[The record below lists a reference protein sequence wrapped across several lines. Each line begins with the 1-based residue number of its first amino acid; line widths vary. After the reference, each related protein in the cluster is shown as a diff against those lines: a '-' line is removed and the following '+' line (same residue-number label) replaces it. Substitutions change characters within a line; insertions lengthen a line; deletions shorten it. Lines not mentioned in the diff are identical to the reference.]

1 MMTPVG
7 MNTRWTNR
15 FGPNF
20 SYYIGM
26 IPILLCL
33 GVSSSA
39 WAWGEEG
46 HEVVA
51 SIALNFMAPAQKAR
65 LQALLASDEDPLTAH
80 DPVSVASW
88 ADRLREAPGSGRT
101 VTFQHSRAWHFVDI
115 DRHHPDLMQACQD
128 FPLPS
133 QNTLASA
140 GPERACV
147 VAKIEQFSAEL
158 ARYKRSGFQ
167 PADRPEAVLALK
179 FLIHLIGDLHQ
190 PLHAIDDHDRG
201 GNEIRVKWDHLH
213 AGSLHHY
220 WDTVFIE
227 QMDPD
232 PARLAQ
238 RLSARITPDNLQ
250 EWQRGTPRAWAM
262 ESFATARSQAYDPL
276 PAPDEK
282 GHYAL
287 TDAYAHQA
295 MAMIAL
301 QLEEAG
307 VRLAKTLDDCL

>member
-1 MMTPVG
+1 MDMMTPVG
-7 MNTRWTNR
+7 TNTLWTNR
-15 FGPNF
+15 AGLGF
-20 SYYIGM
+20 SHYIGM

-33 GVSSSA
+33 VGSSAA

-51 SIALNFMAPAQKAR
+51 AIALDFMAPAQKAR
-65 LQALLASDEDPLTAH
+65 LQALLASDDDPLTAH
-80 DPVSVASW
+80 DPISVASW
-88 ADRLREAPGSGRT
+88 ADRLRTGSGHP

-115 DRHHPDLMQACQD
+115 DRHHPDLTQACRN
-128 FPLPS
+128 FPPLS
-133 QNTLASA
+133 RDALASA
-140 GPERACV
+140 GPEEACV

-158 ARYKRSGFQ
+158 ARYRQSGFQ

-179 FLIHLIGDLHQ
+179 FLIHLVGDLHQ
-190 PLHAIDDHDRG
+190 PLHAIDDHDHG
-201 GNEIRVKWDHLH
+201 GNEIRVKWDHVH

-227 QMDPD
+227 HMDPD

-238 RLSARITPDNLQ
+238 RLSARITPDNLR

-276 PAPDEK
+276 PPPDGK

-287 TDAYAHQA
+287 TDAYAQQA

>member
-1 MMTPVG
+1 MTPVG
-7 MNTRWTNR
+7 TNTRWTNR
-15 FGPNF
+15 AGLGF
-20 SYYIGM
+20 SHYIGM

-33 GVSSSA
+33 GGSSA
-39 WAWGEEG
+39 ARAWGEEG

-51 SIALNFMAPAQKAR
+51 AIALDFMAPAQKAR
-65 LQALLASDEDPLTAH
+65 LQALLASDDDPLTAH
-80 DPVSVASW
+80 DPISVASW
-88 ADRLREAPGSGRT
+88 ADRLRTGSGHP

-115 DRHHPDLMQACQD
+115 DRHHPDLTQACRN
-128 FPLPS
+128 FPPLS
-133 QNTLASA
+133 RDTLASA
-140 GPERACV
+140 GPEEACV

-158 ARYKRSGFQ
+158 ARYRQSGFQ

-179 FLIHLIGDLHQ
+179 FLIHLVGDLHQ
-190 PLHAIDDHDRG
+190 PLHAIDDHDHG
-201 GNEIRVKWDHLH
+201 GNEIRVKWDHVH

-227 QMDPD
+227 HMDPD

-238 RLSARITPDNLQ
+238 RLSARITPDNLR

-276 PAPDEK
+276 PPPDGK

-287 TDAYAHQA
+287 TDAYAQQA